1 LVAMMAKPLDDAN
14 SKLDDVIVLRP
25 KLLGDV
31 IRLIVE
37 CLLYDIVV
45 VDGLLAYYYFPSSNQ
60 FVKSQVP

>member
-1 LVAMMAKPLDDAN
+1 MMAKPLDDVN
-14 SKLDDVIVLRP
+14 SKLDDVIALGP
-25 KLLGDV
+25 KPLGDV

-45 VDGLLAYYYFPSSNQ
+45 DGLLAYYYFLSSNQ